1 LLAWKHG
8 VNLASFFVS
17 PDIICASCLS
27 VDSNVKWMV
36 SFVYGPP
43 YKKSCSDF

>member
-1 LLAWKHG
+1 
-8 VNLASFFVS
+8 
-17 PDIICASCLS
+17 
-27 VDSNVKWMV
+27 MV